1 MGGSETEAPP
11 FFLSGA
17 TLFVSAV
24 WVWGVCT
31 EEFSSEF
38 VWVGAPVGADMR
50 GPGRGQLTFCGCSI
64 HVFRY
69 TTAVT
74 CTLLSYHHL

>member
-1 MGGSETEAPP
+1 MGGLGLRRLHFSCRGRPC
-11 FFLSGA
+11 L
-17 TLFVSAV
+17 LSAV

-50 GPGRGQLTFCGCSI
+50 GPGRGQQTFCGCSI
-64 HVFRY
+64 HVY
-69 TTAVT
+69 GHTTAVT
-74 CTLLSYHHL
+74 CTLLS